1 VLSHAAFL
9 DRARLER
16 EHERDEAARWALA
29 GYVVARLV
37 DRRLAGE
44 HQGEAREALLWQLKA
59 VQGHL
64 RELPPESQETAH
76 LTGIVENLPVD
87 GSPLSGLRVSLTAYA
102 YFLEH
107 EGRLEEGLD
116 ILELVARTQ
125 AEPIPPAEYA
135 ALALFAGRL
144 NRLMAR
150 WDLATTCY
158 GLAEAAAS
166 SVGNTASALRS
177 RLGRTAVLWGQG
189 NLPLARATVEAV
201 IADAAKACLPE
212 VEAMAH
218 ADLGAVLAFEGLRVE
233 AVTAN
238 YRAFM
243 LAEDTLLRMR
253 VLGDLGIGL
262 LELGAYETAR
272 MAFELV
278 IGSQAGF
285 VIRTNAL
292 IELLELE
299 SAVGNRVSFERR
311 RAEAADVLDRM
322 PRSMAADF
330 HYKSGIGLARF
341 GQLHRARELL
351 QAGLALAERHALN
364 TWYFRFDRVLANL
377 ESCETREPVPANAKE
392 LSGSPAI
399 QEVTVGLREYASL
412 PA

>member
-1 VLSHAAFL
+1 
-9 DRARLER
+9 
-16 EHERDEAARWALA
+16 
-29 GYVVARLV
+29 
-37 DRRLAGE
+37 
-44 HQGEAREALLWQLKA
+44 
-59 VQGHL
+59 
-64 RELPPESQETAH
+64 
-76 LTGIVENLPVD
+76 
-87 GSPLSGLRVSLTAYA
+87 
-102 YFLEH
+102 
-107 EGRLEEGLD
+107 
-116 ILELVARTQ
+116 
-125 AEPIPPAEYA
+125 
-135 ALALFAGRL
+135 
-144 NRLMAR
+144 
-150 WDLATTCY
+150 
-158 GLAEAAAS
+158 LAEAAAS

-201 IADAAKACLPE
+201 IADAAKAGLPE

-285 VIRTNAL
+285 VVRTNAL